1 MDQKP
6 IISTTVYNKKLSIKK
21 NYLQSSYYSN
31 NTLFPPPDPLIDRQV
46 IPLNAPKFSKNFEF
60 INLMP
65 FKQNDNSTSLEEFSL
80 QKREKVTITEK
91 ENVLDIYIS
100 SFKMFQ
106 KLVYTKEHP
115 DNNGRLTIENI
126 VNLREYEKIQKKS
139 KKKRK
144 SVNDIIDEYSP
155 QKLIEKNGFDKD
167 DTLIFE
173 SRFESGNLQL
183 AFLTELYNDNLDCDK
198 YQLFLSNDT
207 NTTGY
212 TQWFFFRITNTKKK
226 KKINLSIMN
235 MLRKHTKYQNGI
247 KIWIYS
253 KKKNLNNNIGWHHTN
268 EDVKYYRNF
277 LYRLIKG
284 KRQYFYTLS
293 FDYTFEYDNDEIY
306 FANCIP
312 FTYTDV
318 MKELNEYTKY
328 ENNKYPFF
336 HRKTLC
342 TTLAGN
348 DVDYITINNS
358 NLNKFEEESSKKNGI
373 VLFARQHPS
382 ETVGSW
388 TIKGAIEFLMGDSD
402 EAKYLRDNFIFKIIP
417 MINVDGVIMGN
428 TRTSLAGCDLN
439 RRWSNPNEF
448 LHPEIF
454 SAKELI
460 MNFASNKK
468 IECIVDF
475 HGHFGAFNSFFYANN
490 IKEDIEKCRFF
501 PFSCAN
507 KSNVISIEKS
517 KFSMPKY
524 KQGTGRINLFQE
536 LNIENVVTLETSYFG
551 CINGCYTNKYFTTE
565 TLKEIGRDICMGII
579 YLHYHSNL
587 KNGIENISVK
597 KNYPELINKIDN
609 EVKNIDN
616 EFNNYIEKIINKN
629 KDNENE
635 EEEKNNNSKNENET
649 TKNDD
654 EDNDDDDNDDDNI
667 SDSESEPSGDNLDV
681 EEIKK
686 LLPPPQKKHKK
697 LKKKSKIGTKL
708 HLLQL
713 TSINMKSK
721 LDKNN
726 NNLNNNLNNIKNI
739 NKENTFSLPKLSNK
753 KSIDNSS
760 INNNNNNN
768 NNNNLTPLSNI
779 KNNFKQ
785 IDVNKSTS
793 LKRKTNQNIFINI
806 NINNNNINKRR
817 FDNKID
823 SETQTEEIFFK
834 IHWSYFIGAYPIIS
848 PTIYKNNN
856 NENYNIDNNFNIFTR
871 TSRNNYYYQKFAKNI
886 NIKENNAHNRG
897 ETNSFFSNKNNIN
910 NSNNNKNVRLN
921 NNISN
926 NYLYHLLKFNGNSLQ
941 DSINK
946 NEKNLKGNT
955 ISNNSNINNNNKN
968 NNNNNNFRN
977 NVLTPQYANNI
988 HLTFN
993 TLANG
998 SILVSKVPKE
1008 NNNNTV
1014 VNNNLISNNN
1024 KNKNVDNIN
1033 KSLNLKKE

>member
-1 MDQKP
+1 MEHKS
-6 IISTTVYNKKLSIKK
+6 IISATMYNKKPSIKK
-21 NYLQSSYYSN
+21 NYLQSSYYSRN
-31 NTLFPPPDPLIDRQV
+31 SLFPPPDPLIDRQV

-65 FKQNDNSTSLEEFSL
+65 FKQNDSSTSLEEFNL
-80 QKREKVTITEK
+80 QKREKVPITEK

-106 KLVYTKEHP
+106 KLVYTKEYP
-115 DNNGRLTIENI
+115 DKNGRLTIENI
-126 VNLREYEKIQKKS
+126 VNLREYEKLKK
-139 KKKRK
+139 KNKKRK
-144 SVNDIIDEYSP
+144 SINENIDEYSP

-167 DTLIFE
+167 ETLIFE

-183 AFLTELYNDNLDCDK
+183 VYLTELYNDNLDCDK

-212 TQWFFFRITNTKKK
+212 TQWFFFRITNTKKNK
-226 KKINLSIMN
+226 KVNLSIMN
-235 MLRKHTKYQNGI
+235 MLRKRTKYQNGI

-253 KKKNLNNNIGWHHTN
+253 KKKNLEHNNIGWHHTN
-268 EDVKYYRNF
+268 EDVKYYKNF

-448 LHPEIF
+448 LHPEIY

-551 CINGCYTNKYFTTE
+551 CINGCYTNKYFTTQ

-587 KNGIENISVK
+587 KSGIENINVK
-597 KNYPELINKIDN
+597 KNYPELIKKIDN
-609 EVKNIDN
+609 EVKSIDN
-616 EFNNYIEKIINKN
+616 EFNNYMEKIINKN
-629 KDNENE
+629 KDKEI

-667 SDSESEPSGDNLDV
+667 SDSESEPSGDNLDI

-686 LLPPPQKKHKK
+686 LLPPPQKKNKK
-697 LKKKSKIGTKL
+697 LRKKSKPTTKL

-713 TSINMKSK
+713 SSINVIKNK
-721 LDKNN
+721 IEKNN
-726 NNLNNNLNNIKNI
+726 NNSNNNNLINNKNI
-739 NKENTFSLPKLSNK
+739 NRENTFSLPKLSNK
-753 KSIDNSS
+753 KSID
-760 INNNNNNN
+760 IN
-768 NNNNLTPLSNI
+768 NNNNLTPLSTTK
-779 KNNFKQ
+779 KNFNFKQ
-785 IDVNKSTS
+785 IEVNKSTS
-793 LKRKTNQNIFINI
+793 LKPKINQNIFINI
-806 NINNNNINKRR
+806 NISNNINKRR

-834 IHWSYFIGAYPIIS
+834 IHWSYFIGAYPILS
-848 PTIYKNNN
+848 PTIYKYNNN
-856 NENYNIDNNFNIFTR
+856 DNYNVDNNFNVFTR
-871 TSRNNYYYQKFAKNI
+871 TSRNNYYYQKFSKN
-886 NIKENNAHNRG
+886 NNLKDNNVHNRN
-897 ETNSFFSNKNNIN
+897 ETNSFLYNKNNNLN
-910 NSNNNKNVRLN
+910 NNNNKNFGRGN

-926 NYLYHLLKFNGNSLQ
+926 NYLYHLLKFNGNNLAE
-941 DSINK
+941 NNN
-946 NEKNLKGNT
+946 NEKNLKIINSNFN
-955 ISNNSNINNNNKN
+955 SNNSLNNSNN
-968 NNNNNNFRN
+968 RN
-977 NVLTPQYANNI
+977 NALTPQYANNI

-998 SILVSKVPKE
+998 AILVSKVPKD
-1008 NNNNTV
+1008 NNNNNNV
-1014 VNNNLISNNN
+1014 VNNNIINNNNNNN

-1033 KSLNLKKE
+1033 KSLNFKKD

>member
-1 MDQKP
+1 MEHKS
-6 IISTTVYNKKLSIKK
+6 IISATMYNKKPSIKK
-21 NYLQSSYYSN
+21 NYLQSSYYSRN
-31 NTLFPPPDPLIDRQV
+31 SLFPPPDPLIDRQV

-65 FKQNDNSTSLEEFSL
+65 FKQNDSSTSLEEFNL
-80 QKREKVTITEK
+80 QKREKVPITEK

-106 KLVYTKEHP
+106 KLVYTKEYP
-115 DNNGRLTIENI
+115 DKNGRLTIENI
-126 VNLREYEKIQKKS
+126 VNLREYEKLKK
-139 KKKRK
+139 KNKKRK
-144 SVNDIIDEYSP
+144 SINENIDEYSP

-167 DTLIFE
+167 ETLIFE

-183 AFLTELYNDNLDCDK
+183 VYLTELYNDNLDCDK

-212 TQWFFFRITNTKKK
+212 TQWFFFRITNTKKNK
-226 KKINLSIMN
+226 KVNLSIMN
-235 MLRKHTKYQNGI
+235 MLRKRTKYQNGI

-253 KKKNLNNNIGWHHTN
+253 KKKNLEHNNIGWHHTN
-268 EDVKYYRNF
+268 EDVKYYKNF

-448 LHPEIF
+448 LHPEIY

-551 CINGCYTNKYFTTE
+551 CINGCYTNKYFTTQ

-587 KNGIENISVK
+587 KSGIENINVK
-597 KNYPELINKIDN
+597 KNYPELIKKIDN

-629 KDNENE
+629 KDKEI

-667 SDSESEPSGDNLDV
+667 SDSESEPSGDNLDI

-686 LLPPPQKKHKK
+686 LLPPPHKK
-697 LKKKSKIGTKL
+697 NKKLRKKSKPTTKL

-713 TSINMKSK
+713 SSINVIKNK
-721 LDKNN
+721 IEKNN
-726 NNLNNNLNNIKNI
+726 NNSNNNNLINNKNI
-739 NKENTFSLPKLSNK
+739 NRENTFSLPKLSNK
-753 KSIDNSS
+753 KSID
-760 INNNNNNN
+760 IN
-768 NNNNLTPLSNI
+768 NNNNLTPLSTTK
-779 KNNFKQ
+779 KNFNFKQ
-785 IDVNKSTS
+785 IEVNKSTS
-793 LKRKTNQNIFINI
+793 LKPKINQNIFINI
-806 NINNNNINKRR
+806 NISNNINKRR

-834 IHWSYFIGAYPIIS
+834 IHWSYFIGAYPILS
-848 PTIYKNNN
+848 PTIYKYNNN
-856 NENYNIDNNFNIFTR
+856 DNYNVDNNFNVFTR
-871 TSRNNYYYQKFAKNI
+871 TSRNNYYYQKFSKN
-886 NIKENNAHNRG
+886 NNLKDNNVHNRN
-897 ETNSFFSNKNNIN
+897 ETNSFLYNKNNNLN
-910 NSNNNKNVRLN
+910 NNNNKNFGRGN

-926 NYLYHLLKFNGNSLQ
+926 NYLYHLLKFNGNNLAE
-941 DSINK
+941 NNN
-946 NEKNLKGNT
+946 NEKNLKIINSNFN
-955 ISNNSNINNNNKN
+955 SNNSLNNSNN
-968 NNNNNNFRN
+968 RN
-977 NVLTPQYANNI
+977 NALTPQYANNI

-998 SILVSKVPKE
+998 AILVSKVPKD
-1008 NNNNTV
+1008 NNNNNNV
-1014 VNNNLISNNN
+1014 VNNNIINNNNNNNN

-1033 KSLNLKKE
+1033 KSLNFKKD

>member
-1 MDQKP
+1 MEHKS
-6 IISTTVYNKKLSIKK
+6 IISATMYNKKPSIKK
-21 NYLQSSYYSN
+21 NYLQSSYYSRN
-31 NTLFPPPDPLIDRQV
+31 SLFPPPDPLIDRQV

-65 FKQNDNSTSLEEFSL
+65 FKQNDSSTSLEEFNL
-80 QKREKVTITEK
+80 QKREKVPITEK

-106 KLVYTKEHP
+106 KLVYTKEYP
-115 DNNGRLTIENI
+115 DKNGRLTIENI
-126 VNLREYEKIQKKS
+126 VNLREYEKLKK
-139 KKKRK
+139 KNKKRK
-144 SVNDIIDEYSP
+144 SINENVDEYSP

-167 DTLIFE
+167 ETLIFE

-183 AFLTELYNDNLDCDK
+183 VYLTELYNDNLDCDK

-212 TQWFFFRITNTKKK
+212 TQWFFFRITNTKKNK
-226 KKINLSIMN
+226 KVNLSIMN
-235 MLRKHTKYQNGI
+235 MLRKRTKYQNGI

-253 KKKNLNNNIGWHHTN
+253 KKKNLEHNNIGWHHTN
-268 EDVKYYRNF
+268 EDVKYYKNF

-448 LHPEIF
+448 LHPEIY

-551 CINGCYTNKYFTTE
+551 CINGCYTNKYFTTQ

-587 KNGIENISVK
+587 KSGIENINVK
-597 KNYPELINKIDN
+597 KNYPELIKKIDN

-629 KDNENE
+629 KDKEI

-667 SDSESEPSGDNLDV
+667 SDSESEPSGDNLDI

-686 LLPPPQKKHKK
+686 LLPPPHKK
-697 LKKKSKIGTKL
+697 NKKLRKKSKPTTKL

-713 TSINMKSK
+713 SSINVIKNK
-721 LDKNN
+721 IEKNN
-726 NNLNNNLNNIKNI
+726 NNSNNNNLINNKNI
-739 NKENTFSLPKLSNK
+739 NRENTFSLPKLSNK
-753 KSIDNSS
+753 KSID
-760 INNNNNNN
+760 IN
-768 NNNNLTPLSNI
+768 NNNNLTPLSTTK
-779 KNNFKQ
+779 KNFNFKQ
-785 IDVNKSTS
+785 IEVNKSTS
-793 LKRKTNQNIFINI
+793 LKPKINQNIFINI
-806 NINNNNINKRR
+806 NISNNINKRR

-834 IHWSYFIGAYPIIS
+834 IHWSYFIGAYPILS
-848 PTIYKNNN
+848 PTIYKYNNN
-856 NENYNIDNNFNIFTR
+856 DNYNVDNNFNVFTR
-871 TSRNNYYYQKFAKNI
+871 TSRNNYYYQKFSKN
-886 NIKENNAHNRG
+886 NNLKDNNVHNRN
-897 ETNSFFSNKNNIN
+897 ETNSFLYNKNNNLN
-910 NSNNNKNVRLN
+910 NNNNKNFGRGN

-926 NYLYHLLKFNGNSLQ
+926 NYLYHLLKFNGNNLAE
-941 DSINK
+941 NNN
-946 NEKNLKGNT
+946 NEKNLKIINSNFN
-955 ISNNSNINNNNKN
+955 SNNSLNNSNN
-968 NNNNNNFRN
+968 RN
-977 NVLTPQYANNI
+977 NALTPQYANNI

-998 SILVSKVPKE
+998 AILVSKVPKD
-1008 NNNNTV
+1008 NNNNNNV
-1014 VNNNLISNNN
+1014 VNNNIINNNNNNNN

-1033 KSLNLKKE
+1033 KSLNFKKD

>member
-1 MDQKP
+1 MEHKS
-6 IISTTVYNKKLSIKK
+6 IISATMYNKKPSIKK
-21 NYLQSSYYSN
+21 NYLQSSYYSRN
-31 NTLFPPPDPLIDRQV
+31 SLFPPPDPLIDRQV

-65 FKQNDNSTSLEEFSL
+65 FKQNDSSTSLEEFSL
-80 QKREKVTITEK
+80 QKREKVPITEK

-106 KLVYTKEHP
+106 KLVYTKEYP
-115 DNNGRLTIENI
+115 DKNGRLTIENI
-126 VNLREYEKIQKKS
+126 VNLREYEKLKK
-139 KKKRK
+139 KNKKRK
-144 SVNDIIDEYSP
+144 SINENIDEYSP

-167 DTLIFE
+167 ETLIFE

-183 AFLTELYNDNLDCDK
+183 VYLTELYNDNLDCDK

-212 TQWFFFRITNTKKK
+212 TQWFFFRITNTKKNK
-226 KKINLSIMN
+226 KVNLSIMN
-235 MLRKHTKYQNGI
+235 MLRKRTKYQNGI

-253 KKKNLNNNIGWHHTN
+253 KKKNLEHNNIGWHHTN
-268 EDVKYYRNF
+268 EDVKYYKNF

-448 LHPEIF
+448 LHPEIY

-490 IKEDIEKCRFF
+490 MKEDIKKCRFF

-551 CINGCYTNKYFTTE
+551 CINGCYTNKYFTTQ

-587 KNGIENISVK
+587 KSGIENINVK
-597 KNYPELINKIDN
+597 KNYPELIKKIDN
-609 EVKNIDN
+609 EVKSIDN
-616 EFNNYIEKIINKN
+616 EFNNYMEKIINKN
-629 KDNENE
+629 KDKEI

-667 SDSESEPSGDNLDV
+667 SDSESEPSGDNLDI

-686 LLPPPQKKHKK
+686 LLPPPQKKNKK
-697 LKKKSKIGTKL
+697 LRKKSKPTTKL

-713 TSINMKSK
+713 SSINVIKNK
-721 LDKNN
+721 IEKNN
-726 NNLNNNLNNIKNI
+726 NNSNNNNLINNKNI
-739 NKENTFSLPKLSNK
+739 NRENTFSLPKLSNK
-753 KSIDNSS
+753 KSID
-760 INNNNNNN
+760 IN
-768 NNNNLTPLSNI
+768 NNNNLTPLSTTK
-779 KNNFKQ
+779 KNFNFKQ
-785 IDVNKSTS
+785 IEVNKSTS
-793 LKRKTNQNIFINI
+793 LKPKINQNIFINI
-806 NINNNNINKRR
+806 NISNNINKRR

-834 IHWSYFIGAYPIIS
+834 IHWSYFIGAYPILS
-848 PTIYKNNN
+848 PTIYKYNNN
-856 NENYNIDNNFNIFTR
+856 DNYNVDNNLNVFTR
-871 TSRNNYYYQKFAKNI
+871 TSRNNYYYQKFSKN
-886 NIKENNAHNRG
+886 NNLKDNNVHNRN
-897 ETNSFFSNKNNIN
+897 ETNSFLYNKNNNLN
-910 NSNNNKNVRLN
+910 NNNNKNFGRGN

-926 NYLYHLLKFNGNSLQ
+926 NYLYHLLKFNGNNLVE
-941 DSINK
+941 NNN
-946 NEKNLKGNT
+946 NEKNLKIINSNFN
-955 ISNNSNINNNNKN
+955 SNNSLNNSNN
-968 NNNNNNFRN
+968 RN
-977 NVLTPQYANNI
+977 NALTPQYANNI

-998 SILVSKVPKE
+998 AILVSKVPKD
-1008 NNNNTV
+1008 NNNNNV
-1014 VNNNLISNNN
+1014 VNNNIINNNNNNN

-1033 KSLNLKKE
+1033 KSLNFKKD

>member
-1 MDQKP
+1 MEHKS
-6 IISTTVYNKKLSIKK
+6 IISATMYNKKPSIKK
-21 NYLQSSYYSN
+21 NYLQSSYYSRN
-31 NTLFPPPDPLIDRQV
+31 SLFPPPDPLIDRQV

-65 FKQNDNSTSLEEFSL
+65 FKQNDSSTSLEEFSL
-80 QKREKVTITEK
+80 QKREKVPITEK

-106 KLVYTKEHP
+106 KLVYTKEYP
-115 DNNGRLTIENI
+115 DKNGRLTIENI
-126 VNLREYEKIQKKS
+126 VNLREYEKLKK
-139 KKKRK
+139 KNKKRK
-144 SVNDIIDEYSP
+144 SINENIDEYSP

-167 DTLIFE
+167 ETLIFE

-183 AFLTELYNDNLDCDK
+183 VYLTELYNDNLDCDK

-212 TQWFFFRITNTKKK
+212 TQWFFFRITNTKKNK
-226 KKINLSIMN
+226 KVNLSIMN
-235 MLRKHTKYQNGI
+235 MLRKRTKYQNGI

-253 KKKNLNNNIGWHHTN
+253 KKKNLEHNNIGWHHTN
-268 EDVKYYRNF
+268 EDVKYYKNF

-448 LHPEIF
+448 LHPEIY

-507 KSNVISIEKS
+507 KSNVISIERS

-551 CINGCYTNKYFTTE
+551 CINGCYTNKYFTTQ

-587 KNGIENISVK
+587 KSGIENINVK
-597 KNYPELINKIDN
+597 KNYPELIKKIDN
-609 EVKNIDN
+609 EVKSIDN
-616 EFNNYIEKIINKN
+616 EFNNYMEKIINKN
-629 KDNENE
+629 KDKEI

-654 EDNDDDDNDDDNI
+654 EDNDEDDNDDDNI
-667 SDSESEPSGDNLDV
+667 SDSESEPSGDNLDI

-686 LLPPPQKKHKK
+686 LLPPPQKKNKK
-697 LKKKSKIGTKL
+697 LRKKSKPTTKL

-713 TSINMKSK
+713 SSINVIKNK
-721 LDKNN
+721 IEKNN
-726 NNLNNNLNNIKNI
+726 NNSNNNNLINNKNI
-739 NKENTFSLPKLSNK
+739 NRENTFSLPKLSNK
-753 KSIDNSS
+753 KSID
-760 INNNNNNN
+760 IN
-768 NNNNLTPLSNI
+768 NNNNLTPLSTTK
-779 KNNFKQ
+779 KNFNFKQ
-785 IDVNKSTS
+785 IEVNKSTS
-793 LKRKTNQNIFINI
+793 LKPKINQNIFINI
-806 NINNNNINKRR
+806 NISNNINKRR

-834 IHWSYFIGAYPIIS
+834 IHWSYFIGAYPILS
-848 PTIYKNNN
+848 PTIYKYNNN
-856 NENYNIDNNFNIFTR
+856 DNYNVDNNFNVFTR
-871 TSRNNYYYQKFAKNI
+871 TSRNNYYYQKFSKN
-886 NIKENNAHNRG
+886 NNLKDNNVHNRN
-897 ETNSFFSNKNNIN
+897 ETNSFLYNKNNNLN
-910 NSNNNKNVRLN
+910 NNNNKNFGRGN

-926 NYLYHLLKFNGNSLQ
+926 NYLYHLLKFNGNNLVE
-941 DSINK
+941 NNN
-946 NEKNLKGNT
+946 NEKNLKIINSNFN
-955 ISNNSNINNNNKN
+955 SNNSLNNSNN
-968 NNNNNNFRN
+968 RN
-977 NVLTPQYANNI
+977 NALTPQYANNI

-998 SILVSKVPKE
+998 AILVSKVPKD
-1008 NNNNTV
+1008 NNNNNNV
-1014 VNNNLISNNN
+1014 VNNNIINNNNNNNNN

-1033 KSLNLKKE
+1033 KSLNFKKD

>member
-1 MDQKP
+1 MEHKS
-6 IISTTVYNKKLSIKK
+6 IISATMYNKKPSIKK
-21 NYLQSSYYSN
+21 NYLQSSYYSRN
-31 NTLFPPPDPLIDRQV
+31 SLFPPPDPLIDRQV

-65 FKQNDNSTSLEEFSL
+65 FKQNDSSTSLEEFNL
-80 QKREKVTITEK
+80 QKREKVPITEK

-106 KLVYTKEHP
+106 KLVYTKEYP
-115 DNNGRLTIENI
+115 DKNGRLTIENI
-126 VNLREYEKIQKKS
+126 VNLREYEKLKK
-139 KKKRK
+139 KNKKRK
-144 SVNDIIDEYSP
+144 SINENIDEYSP

-212 TQWFFFRITNTKKK
+212 TQWFFFRITNTKKNK
-226 KKINLSIMN
+226 KVNLSIMN
-235 MLRKHTKYQNGI
+235 MLRKRTKYQNGI

-253 KKKNLNNNIGWHHTN
+253 KKKNLEHNNIGWHHTN
-268 EDVKYYRNF
+268 EDVKYYKNF

-551 CINGCYTNKYFTTE
+551 CINGCYTNKYFTTQ

-587 KNGIENISVK
+587 KSGIENINVK
-597 KNYPELINKIDN
+597 KNYPELIKKIDN

-629 KDNENE
+629 KDKEI

-667 SDSESEPSGDNLDV
+667 SDSESEPSGDNLDI

-686 LLPPPQKKHKK
+686 LLPPPHKK
-697 LKKKSKIGTKL
+697 NKKLRKKSKPTTKL

-713 TSINMKSK
+713 SSINVIKNK
-721 LDKNN
+721 IEKNN
-726 NNLNNNLNNIKNI
+726 NNSNNNNLINNKNI
-739 NKENTFSLPKLSNK
+739 NRENTFSLPKLSNK
-753 KSIDNSS
+753 KSID
-760 INNNNNNN
+760 IN
-768 NNNNLTPLSNI
+768 NNNNLTPLSTTK
-779 KNNFKQ
+779 KNFNFKQ
-785 IDVNKSTS
+785 IEVNKSTS
-793 LKRKTNQNIFINI
+793 LKPKINQNIFINI
-806 NINNNNINKRR
+806 NISNNINKRR

-834 IHWSYFIGAYPIIS
+834 IHWSYFIGAYPILS
-848 PTIYKNNN
+848 PTIYKYNNN
-856 NENYNIDNNFNIFTR
+856 DNYNVDNNFNVFTR
-871 TSRNNYYYQKFAKNI
+871 TSRNNYYYQKFSKN
-886 NIKENNAHNRG
+886 NNLKDNNVHNRN
-897 ETNSFFSNKNNIN
+897 ETNSFLYNKNNNLN
-910 NSNNNKNVRLN
+910 NNNNKNFGRGN

-926 NYLYHLLKFNGNSLQ
+926 NYLYHLLKFNGNNLAE
-941 DSINK
+941 NNN
-946 NEKNLKGNT
+946 NEKNLKIINSNFN
-955 ISNNSNINNNNKN
+955 SNNSLNNSNN
-968 NNNNNNFRN
+968 RN
-977 NVLTPQYANNI
+977 NALTPQYANNI

-998 SILVSKVPKE
+998 AILVSKVPKD
-1008 NNNNTV
+1008 NNNNNNV
-1014 VNNNLISNNN
+1014 VNNNIINNNNNNNN

-1033 KSLNLKKE
+1033 KSLNFKKD

>member
-1 MDQKP
+1 MEHKS
-6 IISTTVYNKKLSIKK
+6 IISATMYNKKPSIKK
-21 NYLQSSYYSN
+21 NYLQSSYYSRN
-31 NTLFPPPDPLIDRQV
+31 SLFPPPDPLIDRQV

-65 FKQNDNSTSLEEFSL
+65 FKQNDSSTSLEEFNL
-80 QKREKVTITEK
+80 QKREKVPITEK

-106 KLVYTKEHP
+106 KLVYTKEYP
-115 DNNGRLTIENI
+115 DKNGRLTIENI
-126 VNLREYEKIQKKS
+126 VNLREYEKLKK
-139 KKKRK
+139 KNKKRK
-144 SVNDIIDEYSP
+144 SINENIDEYSP

-167 DTLIFE
+167 ETLIFE

-183 AFLTELYNDNLDCDK
+183 VYLTELYNDNLDCDK

-212 TQWFFFRITNTKKK
+212 TQWFFFRITNTKKNK
-226 KKINLSIMN
+226 KVNLSIMN
-235 MLRKHTKYQNGI
+235 MLRKRTKYQNGI

-253 KKKNLNNNIGWHHTN
+253 KKKNLEHNNIGWHHTN
-268 EDVKYYRNF
+268 EDVKYYKNF

-448 LHPEIF
+448 LHPEIY

-551 CINGCYTNKYFTTE
+551 CINGCYTNKYFTTQ

-587 KNGIENISVK
+587 KSGIENINVK
-597 KNYPELINKIDN
+597 KNYPELIKKIDN
-609 EVKNIDN
+609 EVKSIDN
-616 EFNNYIEKIINKN
+616 EFNNYMEKIINKN
-629 KDNENE
+629 KDKEI

-667 SDSESEPSGDNLDV
+667 SDSESEPSGDNLDI

-686 LLPPPQKKHKK
+686 LLPPPHKK
-697 LKKKSKIGTKL
+697 NKKLRKKSKPTTKL

-713 TSINMKSK
+713 SSINVIKNK
-721 LDKNN
+721 IEKNN
-726 NNLNNNLNNIKNI
+726 NNSNNNNLINNKNI
-739 NKENTFSLPKLSNK
+739 NRENTFSLPKLSNK
-753 KSIDNSS
+753 KSID
-760 INNNNNNN
+760 IN
-768 NNNNLTPLSNI
+768 NNNNLTPLSTTK
-779 KNNFKQ
+779 KNFNFKQ
-785 IDVNKSTS
+785 IEVNKSTS
-793 LKRKTNQNIFINI
+793 LKPKINQNIFINI
-806 NINNNNINKRR
+806 NISNNINKRR

-834 IHWSYFIGAYPIIS
+834 IHWSYFIGAYPILS
-848 PTIYKNNN
+848 PTIYKYNNN
-856 NENYNIDNNFNIFTR
+856 DNYNVDNNFNVFTR
-871 TSRNNYYYQKFAKNI
+871 TSRNNYYYQKFSKN
-886 NIKENNAHNRG
+886 NNLKDNNVHNRN
-897 ETNSFFSNKNNIN
+897 ETNSFLYNKNNNLN
-910 NSNNNKNVRLN
+910 NNNNKNFGRGN

-926 NYLYHLLKFNGNSLQ
+926 NYLYHLLKFNGNNLAE
-941 DSINK
+941 NNN
-946 NEKNLKGNT
+946 NEKNLKIINSNFN
-955 ISNNSNINNNNKN
+955 SNNSLNNSNN
-968 NNNNNNFRN
+968 RN
-977 NVLTPQYANNI
+977 NALTPQYANNI

-998 SILVSKVPKE
+998 AILVSKVPKD
-1008 NNNNTV
+1008 NNNNNNV
-1014 VNNNLISNNN
+1014 VNNNIINNNNNNNN

-1033 KSLNLKKE
+1033 KSLNFKKD

>member
-1 MDQKP
+1 MEHKS
-6 IISTTVYNKKLSIKK
+6 IISTTMYNKKSSIKK
-21 NYLQSSYYSN
+21 NYLQSSYYSRN
-31 NTLFPPPDPLIDRQV
+31 SLFPPPDPLIDRQV

-65 FKQNDNSTSLEEFSL
+65 FKQNDSSTSLEEFSL
-80 QKREKVTITEK
+80 QKREKVPITEK

-115 DNNGRLTIENI
+115 DKNGRLTIENI
-126 VNLREYEKIQKKS
+126 VNLREYEKLMKKN
-139 KKKRK
+139 KKRK
-144 SVNDIIDEYSP
+144 SINENIDEYTP

-167 DTLIFE
+167 ETLIFE

-183 AFLTELYNDNLDCDK
+183 AYLTELYNDNLDCDK

-212 TQWFFFRITNTKKK
+212 TQWFFFRITNTKKNK
-226 KKINLSIMN
+226 KVNLSIMN
-235 MLRKHTKYQNGI
+235 MLRKRTKYQNGI

-253 KKKNLNNNIGWHHTN
+253 KKKNLESNNIGWHHTN

-448 LHPEIF
+448 LHPEIY

-551 CINGCYTNKYFTTE
+551 CINGCYTNKYFTTQ

-587 KNGIENISVK
+587 KNGIENINVK

-616 EFNNYIEKIINKN
+616 EFNNYMEKIINKN
-629 KDNENE
+629 KDKEI

-654 EDNDDDDNDDDNI
+654 EDNDEDDNDDDNI
-667 SDSESEPSGDNLDV
+667 SDSESEPSGDNLDI

-686 LLPPPQKKHKK
+686 LLPPPQKKNKK
-697 LKKKSKIGTKL
+697 LRKKSKPTTKL

-713 TSINMKSK
+713 SSINMVKNK
-721 LDKNN
+721 IDKNN
-726 NNLNNNLNNIKNI
+726 NNSNNNNLNINKNI
-739 NKENTFSLPKLSNK
+739 NRENTFSLPKLSNK
-753 KSIDNSS
+753 KSIDL
-760 INNNNNNN
+760 NNNNNNT
-768 NNNNLTPLSNI
+768 LTPLSNTK
-779 KNNFKQ
+779 KNFNFKQ
-785 IDVNKSTS
+785 IEMNKSTS
-793 LKRKTNQNIFINI
+793 LKPKINQNIFINI
-806 NINNNNINKRR
+806 NISNNINRR
-817 FDNKID
+817 FDNKVD

-834 IHWSYFIGAYPIIS
+834 IHWSYFIGAYPILS
-848 PTIYKNNN
+848 PTIYKYNNN
-856 NENYNIDNNFNIFTR
+856 DNYNIDNNNFNVFTR
-871 TSRNNYYYQKFAKNI
+871 TSRNNYYYQKFSKN
-886 NIKENNAHNRG
+886 NNLKDNNVHNRN
-897 ETNSFFSNKNNIN
+897 ETNSFLYNKNNLN
-910 NSNNNKNVRLN
+910 NNNNNNKNLGRGN

-926 NYLYHLLKFNGNSLQ
+926 NYLYHLLKFNGNNLQ
-941 DSINK
+941 ENNN
-946 NEKNLKGNT
+946 NEKNLKIKNSNFN
-955 ISNNSNINNNNKN
+955 SNNSINNSINNNNN
-968 NNNNNNFRN
+968 RN
-977 NVLTPQYANNI
+977 NALTPQYANNI

-998 SILVSKVPKE
+998 AILVSKVPKD
-1008 NNNNTV
+1008 NNNNNV
-1014 VNNNLISNNN
+1014 INNNLINNNN

-1033 KSLNLKKE
+1033 KSLNFKKD

>member
-1 MDQKP
+1 MEHKS
-6 IISTTVYNKKLSIKK
+6 IISATMYNKKPSIKK
-21 NYLQSSYYSN
+21 NYLQSSYYSRN
-31 NTLFPPPDPLIDRQV
+31 SLFPPPDPLIDRQV

-65 FKQNDNSTSLEEFSL
+65 FKQNDSSTSLEEFSL
-80 QKREKVTITEK
+80 QKREKVPITEK

-106 KLVYTKEHP
+106 KLVYTKEYP
-115 DNNGRLTIENI
+115 DKNGRLTIENI
-126 VNLREYEKIQKKS
+126 VNLREYEKLKK
-139 KKKRK
+139 KNKKRK
-144 SVNDIIDEYSP
+144 SINENIDEYSP

-167 DTLIFE
+167 ETLIFE

-183 AFLTELYNDNLDCDK
+183 VYLTELYNDNLDCDK

-212 TQWFFFRITNTKKK
+212 TQWFFFRITNTKKNK
-226 KKINLSIMN
+226 KVNLSIMN
-235 MLRKHTKYQNGI
+235 MLRKRTKYQNGI

-253 KKKNLNNNIGWHHTN
+253 KKKNLESNNIGWHHTN

-448 LHPEIF
+448 LHPEIY

-551 CINGCYTNKYFTTE
+551 CINGCYTNKYFTTQ

-587 KNGIENISVK
+587 KSGIENINVK
-597 KNYPELINKIDN
+597 KNYPELIKKIDN
-609 EVKNIDN
+609 EVKSIDN
-616 EFNNYIEKIINKN
+616 EFNNYMEKIINKN
-629 KDNENE
+629 KDKEI

-654 EDNDDDDNDDDNI
+654 EDNDEDDNDDDNI
-667 SDSESEPSGDNLDV
+667 SDSESEPSGDNLDI

-686 LLPPPQKKHKK
+686 LLPPPQKKNKK
-697 LKKKSKIGTKL
+697 LRKKSKPTTKL

-713 TSINMKSK
+713 SSINVIKNK
-721 LDKNN
+721 IEKNN
-726 NNLNNNLNNIKNI
+726 NNSNNNNLINKNI
-739 NKENTFSLPKLSNK
+739 NRENTFSLPKLSNK
-753 KSIDNSS
+753 KSID
-760 INNNNNNN
+760 IN
-768 NNNNLTPLSNI
+768 NNNNLTPLSTTK
-779 KNNFKQ
+779 KNFNFKQ
-785 IDVNKSTS
+785 IEVNKSTS
-793 LKRKTNQNIFINI
+793 LKPKINQNIFINI
-806 NINNNNINKRR
+806 NISNNINKRR

-834 IHWSYFIGAYPIIS
+834 IHWSYFIGAYPILS
-848 PTIYKNNN
+848 PTIYKYNNN
-856 NENYNIDNNFNIFTR
+856 DNYNVDNNLNVFTR
-871 TSRNNYYYQKFAKNI
+871 TSRNNYYYQKFSKN
-886 NIKENNAHNRG
+886 NNLKDNNVHNRN
-897 ETNSFFSNKNNIN
+897 ETNSFLYNKNNNLN
-910 NSNNNKNVRLN
+910 NNNNKNFGRGN

-926 NYLYHLLKFNGNSLQ
+926 NYLYHLLKFNGNNLAE
-941 DSINK
+941 NNN
-946 NEKNLKGNT
+946 NEKNLKIINSNFN
-955 ISNNSNINNNNKN
+955 SNNSLNNSNNKN
-968 NNNNNNFRN
+968 NA
-977 NVLTPQYANNI
+977 LTPQYANNI

-998 SILVSKVPKE
+998 AILVSKVPKD
-1008 NNNNTV
+1008 NNNNNNV
-1014 VNNNLISNNN
+1014 VNNNIINNNNNNN

-1033 KSLNLKKE
+1033 KSLNFKKD

>member
-1 MDQKP
+1 MEHKS
-6 IISTTVYNKKLSIKK
+6 IISATMYNKKPSIKK
-21 NYLQSSYYSN
+21 NYLQSSYYSRN
-31 NTLFPPPDPLIDRQV
+31 SLFPPPDPLIDRQV

-65 FKQNDNSTSLEEFSL
+65 FKQNDSSTSLEEFSL
-80 QKREKVTITEK
+80 QKREKVPITEK

-106 KLVYTKEHP
+106 KLVYTKEYP
-115 DNNGRLTIENI
+115 DKNGRLTIENI
-126 VNLREYEKIQKKS
+126 VNLREYEKLKK
-139 KKKRK
+139 KNKKRK
-144 SVNDIIDEYSP
+144 SINENIDEYSP

-167 DTLIFE
+167 ETLIFE

-183 AFLTELYNDNLDCDK
+183 VYLTELYNDNLDCDK

-212 TQWFFFRITNTKKK
+212 TQWFFFRITNTKKNK
-226 KKINLSIMN
+226 KVNLSIMN
-235 MLRKHTKYQNGI
+235 MLRKRTKYQNGI

-253 KKKNLNNNIGWHHTN
+253 KKKNLEHNNIGWHHTN
-268 EDVKYYRNF
+268 EDVKYYKNF

-448 LHPEIF
+448 LHPEIY

-490 IKEDIEKCRFF
+490 MKEDIKKCRFF

-551 CINGCYTNKYFTTE
+551 CINGCYTNKYFTTQ

-587 KNGIENISVK
+587 KSGIENINVK
-597 KNYPELINKIDN
+597 KNYPELIKKIDN
-609 EVKNIDN
+609 EVKSIDN
-616 EFNNYIEKIINKN
+616 EFNNYMEKIINKN
-629 KDNENE
+629 KDKEI

-654 EDNDDDDNDDDNI
+654 EDNDEDDNDDDNI
-667 SDSESEPSGDNLDV
+667 SDSESEPSGDNLDI

-686 LLPPPQKKHKK
+686 LLPPPQKKNKK
-697 LKKKSKIGTKL
+697 LRKKSKPTTKL

-713 TSINMKSK
+713 SSINVIKNK
-721 LDKNN
+721 IEKNN
-726 NNLNNNLNNIKNI
+726 NNSNNNNLINKNI
-739 NKENTFSLPKLSNK
+739 NRENTFSLPKLSNK
-753 KSIDNSS
+753 KSID
-760 INNNNNNN
+760 IN
-768 NNNNLTPLSNI
+768 NNNNLTPLSTTK
-779 KNNFKQ
+779 KNFNFKQ
-785 IDVNKSTS
+785 IEVNKSTS
-793 LKRKTNQNIFINI
+793 LKPKINQNIFINI
-806 NINNNNINKRR
+806 NISNNINKRR

-834 IHWSYFIGAYPIIS
+834 IHWSYFIGAYPILS
-848 PTIYKNNN
+848 PTIYKYNNN
-856 NENYNIDNNFNIFTR
+856 DNYNVDNNFNVFTR
-871 TSRNNYYYQKFAKNI
+871 TSRNNYYYQKFSKN
-886 NIKENNAHNRG
+886 NNLKDNNVHNRN
-897 ETNSFFSNKNNIN
+897 ETNSFLYNKNFG
-910 NSNNNKNVRLN
+910 RGN

-926 NYLYHLLKFNGNSLQ
+926 NYLYHLLKFNGNNLAE
-941 DSINK
+941 NNN
-946 NEKNLKGNT
+946 NEKNLKIINSNFN
-955 ISNNSNINNNNKN
+955 SNNSLNNSNN
-968 NNNNNNFRN
+968 RN
-977 NVLTPQYANNI
+977 NALTPQYANNI

-998 SILVSKVPKE
+998 AILVSKVPKD
-1008 NNNNTV
+1008 NNNNNNV
-1014 VNNNLISNNN
+1014 VNNNIINNNNNNN

-1033 KSLNLKKE
+1033 KSLNFKKD

>member
-1 MDQKP
+1 MEHKS
-6 IISTTVYNKKLSIKK
+6 IISATMYNKKPSIKK
-21 NYLQSSYYSN
+21 NYLQSSYYSRN
-31 NTLFPPPDPLIDRQV
+31 SLFPPPDPLIDRQV

-65 FKQNDNSTSLEEFSL
+65 FKQNDSSTSLEEFSL
-80 QKREKVTITEK
+80 QKREKVPITEK

-106 KLVYTKEHP
+106 KLVYTKEYP
-115 DNNGRLTIENI
+115 DKNGRLTIENI
-126 VNLREYEKIQKKS
+126 VNLREYEKLKK
-139 KKKRK
+139 KNKKRK
-144 SVNDIIDEYSP
+144 SINENIDEYSP

-167 DTLIFE
+167 ETLIFE

-183 AFLTELYNDNLDCDK
+183 VYLTELYNDNLDCDK

-212 TQWFFFRITNTKKK
+212 TQWFFFRITNTKKNK
-226 KKINLSIMN
+226 KVNLSIMN
-235 MLRKHTKYQNGI
+235 MLRKRTKYQNGI

-253 KKKNLNNNIGWHHTN
+253 KKKNLEHNNIGWHHTN
-268 EDVKYYRNF
+268 EDVKYYKNF

-448 LHPEIF
+448 LHPEIY

-551 CINGCYTNKYFTTE
+551 CINGCYTNKYFTTQ

-587 KNGIENISVK
+587 KSGIENINVK
-597 KNYPELINKIDN
+597 KNYPELIKKIDN
-609 EVKNIDN
+609 EVKSIDN
-616 EFNNYIEKIINKN
+616 EFNNYMEKIINKN
-629 KDNENE
+629 KDKEI

-654 EDNDDDDNDDDNI
+654 EDNDEDDNDDDNI
-667 SDSESEPSGDNLDV
+667 SDSESEPSGDNLDI

-686 LLPPPQKKHKK
+686 LLPPPQKKNKK
-697 LKKKSKIGTKL
+697 LRKKSKPTTKL

-713 TSINMKSK
+713 SSINVIKNK
-721 LDKNN
+721 IEKNN
-726 NNLNNNLNNIKNI
+726 NNSNNNNLINNKNI
-739 NKENTFSLPKLSNK
+739 NRENTFSLPKLSNK
-753 KSIDNSS
+753 KSID
-760 INNNNNNN
+760 IN
-768 NNNNLTPLSNI
+768 NNNNLTPLSTTK
-779 KNNFKQ
+779 KNFNFKQ
-785 IDVNKSTS
+785 IEVNKSTS
-793 LKRKTNQNIFINI
+793 LKPKINQNIFINI
-806 NINNNNINKRR
+806 NISNNINKRR

-834 IHWSYFIGAYPIIS
+834 IHWSYFIGAYPILS
-848 PTIYKNNN
+848 PTIYKYNNN
-856 NENYNIDNNFNIFTR
+856 DNYNVDNNFNVFTR
-871 TSRNNYYYQKFAKNI
+871 TSRNNYYYQKFSKN
-886 NIKENNAHNRG
+886 NNLKDNNVHNRN
-897 ETNSFFSNKNNIN
+897 ETNSFLYNKNNNLN
-910 NSNNNKNVRLN
+910 NNNNKNFGRGN

-926 NYLYHLLKFNGNSLQ
+926 NYLYHLLKFNGNNLVE
-941 DSINK
+941 NNN
-946 NEKNLKGNT
+946 NEKNLKIINSNFN
-955 ISNNSNINNNNKN
+955 SNNSLNNSNN
-968 NNNNNNFRN
+968 RN
-977 NVLTPQYANNI
+977 NALTPQYANNI

-998 SILVSKVPKE
+998 AILVSKVPKD
-1008 NNNNTV
+1008 NNNNNNV
-1014 VNNNLISNNN
+1014 VNNNIINNNNNNNNNN

-1033 KSLNLKKE
+1033 KSLNFKKD

>member
-1 MDQKP
+1 MEHKS
-6 IISTTVYNKKLSIKK
+6 IISATMYNKKPSIKK
-21 NYLQSSYYSN
+21 NYLQSSYYSRN
-31 NTLFPPPDPLIDRQV
+31 SLFPPPDPLIDRQV

-65 FKQNDNSTSLEEFSL
+65 FKQNDSSTSLEEFSL
-80 QKREKVTITEK
+80 QKREKVPITEK
-91 ENVLDIYIS
+91 ENVLDIYIG

-106 KLVYTKEHP
+106 KLVYTKEYP
-115 DNNGRLTIENI
+115 DKNGRLTIENI
-126 VNLREYEKIQKKS
+126 VNLREYEKLKK
-139 KKKRK
+139 KNKKRK
-144 SVNDIIDEYSP
+144 SINENIDEYSP

-167 DTLIFE
+167 ETLIFE

-183 AFLTELYNDNLDCDK
+183 VYLTELYNDNLDCDK

-212 TQWFFFRITNTKKK
+212 TQWFFFRITNTKKNK
-226 KKINLSIMN
+226 KVNLSIMN
-235 MLRKHTKYQNGI
+235 MLRKRTKYQNGI

-253 KKKNLNNNIGWHHTN
+253 KKKNLEHNNIGWHHTN

-388 TIKGAIEFLMGDSD
+388 TIKGAIEFLMSDSD

-448 LHPEIF
+448 LHPEIY

-551 CINGCYTNKYFTTE
+551 CINGCYTNKYFTTQ

-587 KNGIENISVK
+587 KSGIENINVK
-597 KNYPELINKIDN
+597 KNYPELIKKIDN
-609 EVKNIDN
+609 EVKSIDN
-616 EFNNYIEKIINKN
+616 EFNNYMEKIINKN
-629 KDNENE
+629 KDKEI

-654 EDNDDDDNDDDNI
+654 EDNDEDDNDDDNI
-667 SDSESEPSGDNLDV
+667 SDSESEPSGDNLDI

-686 LLPPPQKKHKK
+686 LLPPPQKKNKK
-697 LKKKSKIGTKL
+697 LRKKSKPTTKL

-713 TSINMKSK
+713 SSINVIKNK
-721 LDKNN
+721 IEKNN
-726 NNLNNNLNNIKNI
+726 NNSNNNNLINNKNI
-739 NKENTFSLPKLSNK
+739 NRENTFSLPKLSNK
-753 KSIDNSS
+753 KSID
-760 INNNNNNN
+760 IN
-768 NNNNLTPLSNI
+768 NNNNLTPLSTTK
-779 KNNFKQ
+779 KNFNYKQ
-785 IDVNKSTS
+785 IEVNKSTS
-793 LKRKTNQNIFINI
+793 LKPKINQNIFINI
-806 NINNNNINKRR
+806 NISNNINKRR

-834 IHWSYFIGAYPIIS
+834 IHWSYFIGAYPILS
-848 PTIYKNNN
+848 PTIYKYNNN
-856 NENYNIDNNFNIFTR
+856 DNYNVDNNFNVFTR
-871 TSRNNYYYQKFAKNI
+871 TSRNNYYYQKFSKN
-886 NIKENNAHNRG
+886 NNLKDNNVHNRN
-897 ETNSFFSNKNNIN
+897 ETNSFLYNKNNNLN
-910 NSNNNKNVRLN
+910 NNNNKNFGRGN

-926 NYLYHLLKFNGNSLQ
+926 NYLYHLLKFNGNNLVE
-941 DSINK
+941 NNN
-946 NEKNLKGNT
+946 NEKNLKIINSNFN
-955 ISNNSNINNNNKN
+955 SNNSLNNSNN
-968 NNNNNNFRN
+968 RN

-998 SILVSKVPKE
+998 AILVSKVPKD
-1008 NNNNTV
+1008 NNNNNI
-1014 VNNNLISNNN
+1014 VNNNIINNNNNNNNNN

-1033 KSLNLKKE
+1033 KSLNFKKD